1 MMIKYLVLIS
11 ALVGWVTANAQ
22 VREVLFNSFPA
33 DSVTSIKFNM
43 QDSTVI
49 HGWHNSA
56 IFIETEVTMSG
67 CPESLLKHAVGQGRY
82 IVETLREGQKITL
95 KHQHNRPQINYPR
108 GSCTEV
114 VVHRIYLPGDFK
126 MVDPTEW
133 KRSDELSKSTLN
145 Y

>member
-1 MMIKYLVLIS
+1 MIKYLILIN
-11 ALVGWVTANAQ
+11 VFIGCVTADAQ
-22 VREVLFNSFPA
+22 VREVLFTSFPA

-43 QDSTVI
+43 QDSTMI

-67 CPESLLKHAVGQGRY
+67 CPESLLKHAVSQGRY
-82 IVETLREGQKITL
+82 IVEAVREGQKITL
-95 KHQHNRPQINYPR
+95 KHLPNRPQINYPR
-108 GSCTEV
+108 GTCTEV

-126 MVDPTEW
+126 MVNPTEW